1 MINAMESASQE
12 SSGVRMYLLAVY
24 YLMAGNF
31 SLTISFFGV
40 ILVALGATV
49 ISQYHDVFAGMFGV
63 WGATLFVFGLVM
75 YTLLW
80 VNKLYAQRV
89 AS

>member
-1 MINAMESASQE
+1 MIKAMESASQE

-24 YLMAGNF
+24 YLMAGNV

-40 ILVALGATV
+40 ILAVLGATV
-49 ISQYHDVFAGMFGV
+49 VGLYHDIFAGMFGV
-63 WGATLFVFGLVM
+63 WGATLFIFGLMM

-80 VNKLYAQRV
+80 ANKLYAQRT

>member
-1 MINAMESASQE
+1 MLNAMESASQE
-12 SSGVRMYLLAVY
+12 TSGVRMYLLAAY

-40 ILVALGATV
+40 VLVVLGATV
-49 ISQYHDVFAGMFGV
+49 ISRYHDIFAGMFGV
-63 WGATLFVFGLVM
+63 WGATLFIFGIVA
-75 YTLLW
+75 YVLLW
-80 VNKLYAQRV
+80 ANKLYAQRV

>member
-1 MINAMESASQE
+1 MIKAMESASQE
-12 SSGVRMYLLAVY
+12 TSGVRVYLLAAY

-31 SLTISFFGV
+31 SLTVSFSGV
-40 ILVALGATV
+40 IVVVLGATV
-49 ISQYHDVFAGMFGV
+49 ISQYHSIFAGMFGV
-63 WGATLFVFGLVM
+63 WGASMVVFGLMM

-80 VNKLYAQRV
+80 ANKLYMQRV

>member
-1 MINAMESASQE
+1 MIKAMESASQE
-12 SSGVRMYLLAVY
+12 TSGVRVYLLAAY

-31 SLTISFFGV
+31 SLTVSFFGV
-40 ILVALGATV
+40 IVIVLGATV
-49 ISQYHDVFAGMFGV
+49 ISQYHAVYAGMFGV
-63 WGATLFVFGLVM
+63 WGASMFVFGLVM

-80 VNKLYAQRV
+80 ANKLYMQRV